1 MLRARSA
8 SMQRQSDSQNF
19 YRDTTSNC
27 VVNIQVRVNQAFLSF
42 LILLIYFF
50 KDTLLVGHIHKHTH
64 THVLTLC
71 RNESE

>member
-50 KDTLLVGHIHKHTH
+50 KDTLLVGHIHTRVNFVSQRIRV
-64 THVLTLC
+64 T
-71 RNESE
+71 N